1 MRHAPDPLADERTML
16 EQFLDFHR
24 ATLLQK
30 CQDLSAEQ
38 LSVAPLDS
46 KLSLHGL
53 VRHLSRVERWWF
65 RMVIGGLDLPP
76 LHISRENPDLDFD
89 AAIPQTWEDDLAL
102 YEGEVAAAR
111 DMVADVPLDYE
122 ARGFTLRWVYV
133 HMIAEYAR
141 HNGHADL
148 IREQLDGRTGV

>member
-1 MRHAPDPLADERTML
+1 MRTAPDPNAPERAML

-38 LSVAPLDS
+38 LSQAALDS
-46 KLSLHGL
+46 NLSLHGL

-76 LHISRENPDLDFD
+76 LHISRDNPNLDFD
-89 AAIPQTWEDDLAL
+89 EAHPGTWEDDLSI
-102 YEGEVAAAR
+102 YHGEVDAAR
-111 DMVADVPLDYE
+111 DMVEDLPLDFE
-122 ARGFTLRWVYV
+122 AQGVTLRWVYL

-148 IREQLDGRTGV
+148 IRERIDGRTGV